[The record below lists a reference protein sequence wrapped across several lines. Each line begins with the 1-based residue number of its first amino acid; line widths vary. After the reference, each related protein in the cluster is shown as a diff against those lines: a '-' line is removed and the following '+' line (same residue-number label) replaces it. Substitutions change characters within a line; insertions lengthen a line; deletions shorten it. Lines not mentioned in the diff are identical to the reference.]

1 MIPFKIIIFIFIIIM
16 AIIPTL
22 LFATLLA
29 SCGGRE
35 NCGKR
40 FCPIGLT
47 DDYSSLLIGIEIL
60 LIISFIIIS
69 INANI

>member
-1 MIPFKIIIFIFIIIM
+1 M

-22 LFATLLA
+22 LFANLIS

-35 NCGKR
+35 CCGRR

-47 DDYSSLLIGIEIL
+47 DDYSSLLVGIELL
-60 LIISFIIIS
+60 LIISFIIIGVS
-69 INANI
+69 VRV